1 MRLCGLIIWA
11 ISREQRGAID
21 FETFILDLLVQF
33 MGLLGGVSGD
43 VILVIGNTRMGMR
56 VSYFRRFL
64 TKCRGLGRINLF
76 CI

>member
-1 MRLCGLIIWA
+1 MRLCGLIIRA

-43 VILVIGNTRMGMR
+43 VILVIGNTRMGDES
-56 VSYFRRFL
+56 V
-64 TKCRGLGRINLF
+64 LF
-76 CI
+76 QKVFD